1 MPARRGDERTGSSFL
16 AAIVGG
22 SVSGGDGN
30 LAAADTHLQDEA
42 PEVVGPPMQ
51 RRRLH
56 KKSTDVAG
64 IFGDQ
69 YASSMPARR
78 RACKCFKRLYK
89 CPKMPFK
96 CP

>member
-1 MPARRGDERTGSSFL
+1 MPARRDDERTGNSFL

-30 LAAADTHLQDEA
+30 IAAAYTHLHDEA

-51 RRRLH
+51 RRRLQ
-56 KKSTDVAG
+56 KKTTDVAG

-78 RACKCFKRLYK
+78 CAYKCFKRLYK
-89 CPKMPFK
+89 CPTMPFK